1 MTDDQFKALMSEI
14 RKIVY
19 LLSGILALLFG
30 FGCVF
35 VLLLRA
41 ILPE

>member
-19 LLSGILALLFG
+19 LLSGILGLLLG

-41 ILPE
+41 ILP